1 MFRQNPGET
10 AQLAPIIWWNLT
22 KRFLY
27 DKIMKTKER
36 RRVMM
41 GRKYSDEE
49 LIYTDPQAG
58 DRPRKHRRRGLRFF
72 IAALIAA
79 GLVLLAVAA
88 LVMIIQGAR
97 LPIF

>member
-1 MFRQNPGET
+1 
-10 AQLAPIIWWNLT
+10 
-22 KRFLY
+22 
-27 DKIMKTKER
+27 
-36 RRVMM
+36 MM

-49 LIYTDPQAG
+49 LIYADPQRA
-58 DRPRKHRRRGLRFF
+58 DSPRRHRRRGLRFF

-88 LVMIIQGAR
+88 LVMIIQGAL

>member
-1 MFRQNPGET
+1 
-10 AQLAPIIWWNLT
+10 
-22 KRFLY
+22 
-27 DKIMKTKER
+27 
-36 RRVMM
+36 MM

-49 LIYTDPQAG
+49 LIYADPQRA
-58 DRPRKHRRRGLRFF
+58 DISRRHRRRGLRFF

>member
-1 MFRQNPGET
+1 
-10 AQLAPIIWWNLT
+10 
-22 KRFLY
+22 
-27 DKIMKTKER
+27 
-36 RRVMM
+36 MM
-41 GRKYSDEE
+41 GRKYADEE
-49 LIYTDPQAG
+49 LIYADPQAG
-58 DRPRKHRRRGLRFF
+58 DSPRRQRRRGLRFF